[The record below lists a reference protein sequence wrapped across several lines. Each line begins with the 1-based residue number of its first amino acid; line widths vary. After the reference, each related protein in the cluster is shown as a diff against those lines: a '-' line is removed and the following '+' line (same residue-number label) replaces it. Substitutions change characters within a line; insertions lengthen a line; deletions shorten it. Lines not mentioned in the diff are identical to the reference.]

1 MARFE
6 QVEVAAGQAGN
17 FDANGDADL
26 TINHSFGNVKS
37 MIAQVYVDDVMVM
50 APVVFSYDAGT
61 STGSVTVSLSGA
73 ASSAICTS
81 EVKVNLIKVD

>member
-6 QVEVAAGQAGN
+6 QIEVTAGAAGQ
-17 FDANGDADL
+17 FDSNGEADL
-26 TINHSFGNVKS
+26 TISHSFGNVKS

-50 APVVFSYDAGT
+50 APVVFNN
-61 STGSVTVSLSGA
+61 GSVTVSLSGT
-73 ASSAICTS
+73 ASGAICTS